1 MHSRWKPEREAEEE
15 EEEEEEEAEA
25 EAEGEWEWEW
35 EWGRERGED
44 GGKVKSAEEQAK
56 THSKRTKEQDG
67 TSTNQE
73 NKQEQHLP
81 IRHAGRPVD

>member
-1 MHSRWKPEREAEEE
+1 MHSRWKPEREAEKKKKK
-15 EEEEEEEAEA
+15 
-25 EAEGEWEWEW
+25 GKGKGNGNGG
-35 EWGRERGED
+35 GRGGED
-44 GGKVKSAEEQAK
+44 GGKVKSAEELEQTK